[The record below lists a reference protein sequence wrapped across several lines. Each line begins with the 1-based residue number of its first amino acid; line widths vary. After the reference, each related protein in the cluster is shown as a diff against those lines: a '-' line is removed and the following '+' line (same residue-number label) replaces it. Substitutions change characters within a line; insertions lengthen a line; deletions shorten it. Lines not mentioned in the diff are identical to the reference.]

1 VILIGSGLRR
11 GRLSSRRWG
20 TAWIAWW
27 SAWAVVLLVD
37 AVRRPQELN
46 AHFFSW
52 NFYGAPVLPWVLVLA
67 PVWLVSL
74 ALMLASLYS
83 APVTDYIRRS
93 EAYRRSWTEERVKAL
108 ELRRHLP
115 LGPPLAVATVVRVP
129 IPAPPLTRGQ
139 IAAAARSLQHG
150 KPVADDRVEAA
161 LARLQELYASGEVEE
176 DVFREYRDLLRSAAR
191 PASA

>member
-1 VILIGSGLRR
+1 MILIGSGLRR

-83 APVTDYIRRS
+83 APVTD
-93 EAYRRSWTEERVKAL
+93 
-108 ELRRHLP
+108 
-115 LGPPLAVATVVRVP
+115 
-129 IPAPPLTRGQ
+129 
-139 IAAAARSLQHG
+139 
-150 KPVADDRVEAA
+150 
-161 LARLQELYASGEVEE
+161 
-176 DVFREYRDLLRSAAR
+176 
-191 PASA
+191 